1 MHSYDYEKRIL
12 KPTTCL
18 GKDNIYHFVQ
28 SFGHLGYQ
36 RQVDF
41 NQVTCSIDDLEKHV
55 GGLKSYAGLGDLL
68 DIKSRTRKRFIFMP
82 IREARSRNSG
92 HFSGVAVDIEKRLIL
107 FFDSRR

>member
-1 MHSYDYEKRIL
+1 MHSEDYEKRIL

-18 GKDNIYHFVQ
+18 TQVEVLHFVQ

-55 GGLKSYAGLGDLL
+55 EEIKPHAGLGDLL
-68 DIKSRTRKRFIFMP
+68 DIKSKTRKGSFSCLSAKHAAGIQDTFR
-82 IREARSRNSG
+82 ALLLTSRKG
-92 HFSGVAVDIEKRLIL
+92 
-107 FFDSRR
+107 